1 MSVFLLLL
9 FGVSVSSAIPAVA
22 QPPLDGSTGISIRL
36 LEAPV
41 ALEGDP
47 RALSYIVDNLPP
59 GTLIDRKFEV
69 TNDTGAEATVR
80 MYAGAADIAGAD
92 GFVFED
98 GAAVNELT
106 SWMTVT
112 PSEVV
117 VPSGGSTEGLV
128 SISVPSDATEAER
141 YAVVW
146 AEVNGAPGSGGI
158 STVSRVG
165 IRAYLSVGAGNGP
178 PEDFS
183 VTTVTAGR
191 STTGAPEV
199 TIGVDNTGGRALDP
213 SATVT
218 LSGGPGGI
226 SAAPATGSG
235 GSIAPGTSGTV
246 TVALDAALPAGPWT
260 AGVTVT
266 SGRVSRDGSGQVT
279 FPDSG
284 TADAQQVSAS
294 SGGTPVWIWIVVAA
308 VVVALAVAL
317 TLVLRSR
324 ARTST

>member
-1 MSVFLLLL
+1 MLTLLSFASVLA
-9 FGVSVSSAIPAVA
+9 GPPAVA
-22 QPPLDGSTGISIRL
+22 QPTPDGSTGIGIRL

-41 ALEGDP
+41 ALEDDP

-59 GTLIDRKFEV
+59 GTLIDRRFEV
-69 TNDTGAEATVR
+69 TNDTGAEASVR
-80 MYAGAADIAGAD
+80 MYVGAADITPD
-92 GFVFED
+92 SGFTFAD
-98 GAAVNELT
+98 GAAPNELT

-128 SISVPSDATEAER
+128 SVSVPPDATEAER

-146 AEVNGAPGSGGI
+146 AEVSGAPGSGGI

-165 IRAYLSVGAGNGP
+165 IRTYLSVGAGNGP
-178 PEDFS
+178 PEDFA

-213 SATVT
+213 SASVT

-260 AGVTVT
+260 ADVTVT

-284 TADAQQVSAS
+284 TADAQQLSAS
-294 SGGTPVWIWIVVAA
+294 SSGTPAWIWIVVAA
-308 VVVALAVAL
+308 VVIALAVAL
-317 TLVLRSR
+317 ALVLRSR